1 MWERFFQILWHSQN
15 ILTFK
20 GEGRKLGHY
29 ISLRA
34 SKKGWA
40 ERLGIMIDI
49 QIG

>member
-1 MWERFFQILWHSQN
+1 VGEIFSNFVALSD
-15 ILTFK
+15 FK
-20 GEGRKLGHY
+20 GEGRKLGHS